1 MSCCAQA
8 MVAATNAVTAPMV
21 AITSVPGVVRCS
33 SGFIRHSR

>member
-8 MVAATNAVTAPMV
+8 MVAATNAVTAPMMAMISDPV
-21 AITSVPGVVRCS
+21 AVTCS